1 MSTARERILEATGEL
16 LATKDALA
24 ISTRA
29 ICDRAK
35 VGAPEI
41 YRQFGDKQGLLTAVA
56 DIGFER
62 FLAEKRRNPLTE
74 DPVADLRT
82 AWDSHVAFA
91 LRNPYLYRLMFT
103 PTGDA
108 KPQAIK
114 EAQAILLKA
123 VERCRDAGRLL
134 MAPELAGQSILSA
147 NVGVCMMALSFPEL
161 FGDPAVSP
169 AVRDAVIGT
178 VTGDEREDD
187 RLGTATVLAQV
198 LVGTLTGTAPV
209 TGTALDDLTR
219 ALRPPAIGPSDIGP
233 SDIGP
238 SDIGPSD

>member
-1 MSTARERILEATGEL
+1 MGGKAGMVGTGGTSTARERILRATEEL
-16 LATKDALA
+16 LADKDALA

-35 VGAPEI
+35 VGMPEI

-62 FLAEKRRNPLTE
+62 FLADKRRNPLTD

-103 PTGDA
+103 PTGEA
-108 KPQAIK
+108 RPQAIK

-123 VERCRDAGRLL
+123 VERCRDAGRLR
-134 MAPELAGQSILSA
+134 MSPELAGRSILSA
-147 NVGVCMMALSFPEL
+147 NVGVCMMALSFPDL
-161 FGDPAVSP
+161 FGDSETSS
-169 AVRDAVIGT
+169 AVRDAVIGK
-178 VTGDEREDD
+178 VTGDEREDT
-187 RLGTATVLAQV
+187 RIGTATVLAQA
-198 LVGTLTGTAPV
+198 LVGTLTGTAPTS
-209 TGTALDDLTR
+209 TGDLDRLTR
-219 ALRPPAIGPSDIGP
+219 ALRPPGADSEA
-233 SDIGP
+233 
-238 SDIGPSD
+238 